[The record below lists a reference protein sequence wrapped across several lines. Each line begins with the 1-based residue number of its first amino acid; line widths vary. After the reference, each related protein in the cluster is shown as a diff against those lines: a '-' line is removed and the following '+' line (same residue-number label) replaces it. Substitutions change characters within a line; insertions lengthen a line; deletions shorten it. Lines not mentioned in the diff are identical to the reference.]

1 MLGRNQGLVALG
13 AILKN
18 FRLVQHSIDALASL
32 AAKTLEA
39 QSRLQNVAFTRDW
52 EMAEIAGAG
61 CVAHDDHSQS

>member
-1 MLGRNQGLVALG
+1 MLGRTQGLVALG

-32 AAKTLEA
+32 AAKTLES

-52 EMAEIAGAG
+52 EMA
-61 CVAHDDHSQS
+61 